1 MTTHPVIILTCSLK
15 ADGSIERQS
24 PRTAES
30 DGEIDIV
37 ELAAPTWRSL
47 FNSNHHHCGIVN
59 LGNGEICLGLCNAI
73 HHLLWKV
80 GDKPVIGIEGED
92 LDPIQSL
99 QWSYSKWNIKTVVCV
114 VLSVKVII
122 KDPLADNVVGLL

>member
-1 MTTHPVIILTCSLK
+1 MVKSVLVFVTPYIY
-15 ADGSIERQS
+15 
-24 PRTAES
+24 
-30 DGEIDIV
+30 
-37 ELAAPTWRSL
+37 
-47 FNSNHHHCGIVN
+47 
-59 LGNGEICLGLCNAI
+59 
-73 HHLLWKV
+73 LLWKV